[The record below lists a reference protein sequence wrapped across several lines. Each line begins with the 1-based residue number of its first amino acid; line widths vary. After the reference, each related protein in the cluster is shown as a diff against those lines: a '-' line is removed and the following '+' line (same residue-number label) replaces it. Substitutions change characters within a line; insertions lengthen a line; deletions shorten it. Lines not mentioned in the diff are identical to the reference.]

1 MGLKLQMSRRG
12 TASTERKEVM
22 DISAEDENNLAV
34 GDEAEYMDDG
44 SMDSAQQKGDEDTMS
59 DNGHTSPLEDQDYG
73 DDESI
78 SSSNSNDV
86 TNELIKHLSS

>member
-59 DNGHTSPLEDQDYG
+59 DNRNNSPLEESG